1 MKDKKYYV
9 TTPIYY
15 SSGSFHL
22 GHCYTTVICDALC
35 RFKRLEGYDVF
46 YLTGTDEHGQKVAER
61 AMQAG
66 KTPQEFVDVLYDQ
79 ITKLWDLLG
88 IKYDKFIRTTDAY
101 HVKAVQE
108 IFKKLYAK
116 GDLYKS
122 EYEGLYCTPC
132 ESFWTEAQL
141 VNGKCPDCGR
151 DVSMSKEESYFF
163 RLSNYQDRLI
173 EHIKSNPDF
182 LLPQSRANE
191 MINNFLKPGLKDLC
205 VSRTS
210 LKWGVPVTF
219 DPNHVVYVWID
230 ALSNYIT
237 ALGYLSDDT
246 SLFDRYWPADIH
258 MVGKEIVRFHSIIW
272 PAILMAL
279 DLPLPKQVY
288 GHGWL
293 LFEGDKMSKSKG
305 NITDPFDLCAHYG
318 VDALRYFLLRDVPFG
333 SDGVYT
339 NRSYLTRYNSD
350 LVNDLGNLVSRTT
363 AMLIQNFDGILP
375 ANDTPAELDNE
386 LIQMT
391 NDLYVSVVKDMNEL
405 KVQNALI
412 SIFQVVQRANKYI
425 DETKPW
431 VLAKESENKGRLG
444 TVLYNLAETI
454 RIVAVYLSA
463 FLVEAPE
470 QILKCFGEGLPKLF
484 ENEVV
489 FGKLKPGIHVSRTEK
504 QLFPRVN
511 IEKELIAM
519 EDRLLSLQKEPKHEQ
534 LETTTEV
541 KEEINI
547 ETFAKVELKT
557 GKILDCEKLQNSNKL
572 LKSTVQIGNETRTIV
587 SGIAKYYSPE
597 EMKGKDV
604 VVVTNL
610 KPAKL
615 GGVVSEG
622 MLLCA
627 EDTSGNV
634 VLLSPEKAIDSGSKI
649 S

>member
-1 MKDKKYYV
+1 
-9 TTPIYY
+9 
-15 SSGSFHL
+15 
-22 GHCYTTVICDALC
+22 
-35 RFKRLEGYDVF
+35 
-46 YLTGTDEHGQKVAER
+46 
-61 AMQAG
+61 
-66 KTPQEFVDVLYDQ
+66 
-79 ITKLWDLLG
+79 
-88 IKYDKFIRTTDAY
+88 
-101 HVKAVQE
+101 VQE
-108 IFKKLYAK
+108 IFKKLYDK

-132 ESFWTEAQL
+132 ESFWTESQL

-151 DVSMSKEESYFF
+151 DVAMAKEESYFF
-163 RLSNYQDRLI
+163 RLSTYQDRLI
-173 EHIKSNPDF
+173 EHIKSNPNF

-219 DPNHVVYVWID
+219 DPDHVVYVWID

-246 SLFDRYWPADIH
+246 SLFDKYWPADIH

-350 LVNDLGNLVSRTT
+350 LANDLGNLVSRTT

-375 ANDTPAELDNE
+375 ANDTPEDVDSE
-386 LIQMT
+386 LIQMV
-391 NDLYVSVVKDMNEL
+391 NNLYSSVVKDMNEL

-431 VLAKESENKGRLG
+431 VLAKDPDSKGRLG
-444 TVLYNLAETI
+444 TILYNLAETI
-454 RIVAVYLSA
+454 RVVAVYMSA
-463 FLVEAPE
+463 FLVETPE
-470 QILKCFGEGLPKLF
+470 VILKCFGEELPKLF

-489 FGKLKPGIHVSRTEK
+489 FGKLKPGVQIAKPEK
-504 QLFPRVN
+504 QLFPRIN
-511 IEKELIAM
+511 IEKELVNM
-519 EDRLLSLQKEPKHEQ
+519 ENRLNSLQKEVKPAQVELSKKEQ
-534 LETTTEV
+534 K
-541 KEEINI
+541 KEEISI

-557 GKILDCEKLQNSNKL
+557 GKIVDCEKLPNSNKL
-572 LKSTVQIGNETRTIV
+572 LKSTVQIGSETRTIV

-615 GGVVSEG
+615 AGVVSEG

-627 EDTSGNV
+627 EDSKGNV
-634 VLLSPEKAIDSGSKI
+634 VLLKPEQGMESGSKI